1 MATHSSVHV
10 YEASGRVNRRDR
22 NRRWI
27 IAFLTVALLAVLV
40 WLMLQYGYGSFG
52 PE

>member
-10 YEASGRVNRRDR
+10 YEASGRISRRDR

-27 IAFLTVALLAVLV
+27 IASLTVVLLAVLL
-40 WLMLQYGYGSFG
+40 WLMIQYGYGSFG
-52 PE
+52 PD